1 MTRVVCFTARDGG
14 PPVMAGE
21 VVDAVPNSANG
32 SAATAVRLLAVIG
45 LLLGA

>member
-1 MTRVVCFTARDGG
+1 VVCITARNGES
-14 PPVMAGE
+14 PVIAGE
-21 VVDAVPNSANG
+21 VVDEVPNSDNG

>member
-1 MTRVVCFTARDGG
+1 VTRVVCITARIGG
-14 PPVMAGE
+14 SPAIPEE
-21 VVDAVPNSANG
+21 VVDAVPSSVNG